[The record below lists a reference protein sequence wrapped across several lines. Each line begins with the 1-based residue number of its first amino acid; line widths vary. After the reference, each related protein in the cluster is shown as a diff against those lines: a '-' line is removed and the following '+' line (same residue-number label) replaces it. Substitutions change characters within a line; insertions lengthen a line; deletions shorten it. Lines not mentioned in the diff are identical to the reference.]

1 VSGEERWRWEGE
13 YEPVEEDEEVVE
25 DEYEVVDEEEEVV
38 ESDEEV
44 VEEDEEV
51 VAGPRVADPVYAYI
65 LGVVDT
71 PPAALGEWRFYD
83 LLVEL
88 RKAERLSHADRVKR
102 LHRLIWLFCPY
113 KPRRCPIFTVEYSA
127 CPIYMERSCR
137 AYAFLK
143 PRRKARSWFRK
154 TRGRK

>member
-1 VSGEERWRWEGE
+1 MTRMGEERWRWEGE
-13 YEPVEEDEEVVE
+13 YEPVDEDEEVVE

-88 RKAERLSHADRVKR
+88 RKAEALGHADRARR
-102 LHRLIWLFCPY
+102 LHRLIWLFCPV
-113 KPRRCPIFTVEYSA
+113 KPNKCPFLSLA
-127 CPIYMERSCR
+127 ADCPFRMEQSCR
-137 AYAFLK
+137 AFFFLK
-143 PRRKARSWFRK
+143 PRRKARSWF
-154 TRGRK
+154 